1 MARFKLGKY
10 HCDVCDL
17 TFQGFREIDGPLPD
31 CPICV
36 PDLTP
41 FEAKAP
47 AILTNRAKAID
58 IAQKVAEESFG
69 LTDMKDNNRPG
80 DVIVK
85 SPSPIQT
92 AEAEAITR
100 ELVEA
105 GVGTA
110 ETAPE
115 LKQYVESFF
124 GASNPQSMAMQAQ
137 TVAQAAAPA
146 AAADARRQGRD
157 PLALLHGAKG
167 QKGEGHGIGIDKIV
181 PINRPRPKAKS

>member
-1 MARFKLGKY
+1 VG
-10 HCDVCDL
+10 
-17 TFQGFREIDGPLPD
+17 GPMPD

-47 AILTNRAKAID
+47 ALLTNKAKAID

-69 LTDMKDNNRPG
+69 LTDMNDGNRPG
-80 DVIVK
+80 DLIVK
-85 SPSPIQT
+85 KPSPIQT
-92 AEAEAITR
+92 SEAEAITR
-100 ELVEA
+100 EMVEA
-105 GVGTA
+105 GLGTP
-110 ETAPE
+110 ETGPE

-124 GASNPQSMAMQAQ
+124 GAANPQSMAMQAQ

-146 AAADARRQGRD
+146 AAADARQQGRD

-167 QKGEGHGIGIDKIV
+167 QKGEGRGIGIDKIV
-181 PINRPRPKAKS
+181 PINRPRPKAKP

>member
-10 HCDVCDL
+10 HCDECDL
-17 TFQGFREIDGPLPD
+17 TFSGFREVGGPMPD

-47 AILTNRAKAID
+47 ALLTNKAKAID
-58 IAQKVAEESFG
+58 IAQKAAEESFG
-69 LTDMKDNNRPG
+69 LTDMNDGNRPG
-80 DVIVK
+80 DLIVK
-85 SPSPIQT
+85 KPSPIQT
-92 AEAEAITR
+92 SEAEAITR
-100 ELVEA
+100 EMVEA
-105 GVGTA
+105 GLGTP
-110 ETAPE
+110 ETGPE

-124 GASNPQSMAMQAQ
+124 GAANPQSMAMQAQ

-146 AAADARRQGRD
+146 AAADARQQGRD

-167 QKGEGHGIGIDKIV
+167 QKGEGRGIGIDKIV
-181 PINRPRPKAKS
+181 PINRPRPKAKP